1 MFSAGDFEKCSGC
14 TAAGIMRQ
22 LNAGKTVLLVCIDLD
37 NGRLRIESYRF
48 EESKRTVSGT
58 ELTAWWAYSKESVPD
73 GENFTADMCYAS
85 DKETWLK
92 LAKEYGRRCVPG
104 IESTYKQF
112 FEWYL
117 TGVHFFNECRKIN
130 AKYELFVTDRTDGF
144 CDGLETGFAE
154 FYFDK
159 YYRKDKNR

>member
-1 MFSAGDFEKCSGC
+1 MFSAGDFKKCSGC

-22 LNAGKTVLLVCIDLD
+22 LNARKTVLLVCTDLD
-37 NGRLRIESYRF
+37 N
-48 EESKRTVSGT
+48 
-58 ELTAWWAYSKESVPD
+58 
-73 GENFTADMCYAS
+73 
-85 DKETWLK
+85 
-92 LAKEYGRRCVPG
+92 GRRCVPG

-130 AKYELFVTDRTDGF
+130 AKYELFVTDRADGF